1 MRERSSGNLG
11 LAYIAENDDYHIQER
26 KNIARKNDDLRSML
40 PYIITPN
47 ALIITKGVQALG
59 AYPIL
64 KKVKAYNEFTRD
76 DDPEGHHNFG
86 CFTYKDKKIFWT
98 IVDHGGYEGYNL
110 VLTVLLA
117 DEW

>member
-1 MRERSSGNLG
+1 MRECSNGGLG
-11 LAYIAENDDYHIQER
+11 LAYIDENDDYHIQER
-26 KNIARKNDDLRSML
+26 EKIARKNDELRSML
-40 PYIITPN
+40 PYIIPPN

-64 KKVKAYNEFTRD
+64 KKVKAYNEFTKD
-76 DDPEGHHNFG
+76 DDPEGHHLFG
-86 CFTYKDKKIFWT
+86 CFTHKDKKIFWT

-110 VLTVLLA
+110 ALTVLLA